1 MLREAGKVSSL
12 KFNGTTGGATFQVLR
27 SKEQGSRIEDRGA
40 RSKEQGARSKEQGA
54 RSKEQGARSKEQE
67 RKKAYGSIVLVSRL

>member
-27 SKEQGSRIEDRGA
+27 SKDRGARIEERGSRSEDRGA
-40 RSKEQGARSKEQGA
+40 RIE
-54 RSKEQGARSKEQE
+54 EQE